1 MNKNNTVNK
10 VYLNVRVSNG
20 RNVALRE
27 LAKRQE
33 KTLTQVIE
41 EAIDAYVKPQLLTYN
56 RENGV
61 R

>member
-1 MNKNNTVNK
+1 MNKYNTVNK

-20 RNVALRE
+20 RNAALRE

-41 EAIDAYVKPQLLTYN
+41 EAIDAYVKPQLKSGG
-56 RENGV
+56 R
-61 R
+61 